1 MRVCDTIRLTLQKLL
16 SIWMKRS
23 INPAHLTGIAV
34 FTVIALGLW
43 MKRPI
48 QERCVSHRNYDNPR
62 WNGNMY
68 REPGRT
74 HSNTYPD
81 AEEPT

>member
-1 MRVCDTIRLTLQKLL
+1 
-16 SIWMKRS
+16 MKRP

-34 FTVIALGLW
+34 FTVITLGLW

-48 QERCVSHRNYDNPR
+48 EERRVSPQIYDNPR
-62 WNGNMY
+62 WNGNIY

-74 HSNTYPD
+74 SSNTQILSPD
-81 AEEPT
+81 IVSP